1 MRMSRVFVL
10 ITCALCLVVPSSAQ
24 QNAAARRAL
33 LLTLKPGQL
42 AAVERL
48 SASLHDPD
56 PVVARTAA
64 RLLGQFGDAAL
75 PSLRKALQSND
86 LLVRRNAV
94 ASLGAIGK
102 PAVADLMQAMK
113 DPHVLIRQ
121 AAVFAL
127 SRVRPMSDE
136 VSQAIALAT
145 SDEQQ
150 LVRDAALDVLRTRF
164 VTVRTI
170 PLPEE
175 DWKFRTD
182 PDNQG
187 EQAGWFAADL
197 DDAGWL
203 DIGIGKS
210 WEEFGHTY
218 DGVAWYRR
226 TVELPAIDPPPA
238 RAVLA
243 FGGVDEDCWVWI
255 NGKSA
260 GAHAIGPMGWDKPF
274 RLDVS
279 HAIKWGQ
286 ANQIAVKVNDSAFA
300 GGIWRPV
307 ELLALEEAD

>member
-1 MRMSRVFVL
+1 MSRGFALVA
-10 ITCALCLVVPSSAQ
+10 CALCCAMPSLAQ
-24 QNAAARRAL
+24 QDAAARRAL

-48 SASLHDPD
+48 SASLNDTD

-64 RLLGQFGDAAL
+64 RLLGQFGHAAL
-75 PSLRKALQSND
+75 PSLRKALRSD
-86 LLVRRNAV
+86 DVLVRRNAV
-94 ASLGAIGK
+94 ASLGAIGR
-102 PAVADLMQAMK
+102 PAVPDLLQAIE

-121 AAVFAL
+121 ATVFAL

-136 VSQAIALAT
+136 VSQAIAAAT

-150 LVRDAALDVLRTRF
+150 AVRDAALDVLRTRF
-164 VTVRTI
+164 VTTRTI

-175 DWKFRTD
+175 GWKFKTD

-187 EQAGWFAADL
+187 EQAGWFAADF
-197 DDAGWL
+197 DDSGWL
-203 DIGIGKS
+203 EIGIGKS
-210 WEEFGHTY
+210 WEEFGQTY

-260 GAHAIGPMGWDKPF
+260 GAHATGPMGWDKPF
-274 RLDVS
+274 RLDVT
-279 HAIKWGQ
+279 HALQWGQ
-286 ANQIAVKVNDSAFA
+286 ANQITVKVNDSAFA

-307 ELLALEEAD
+307 ELLVLEEAQ